1 MLLVSAFGASSSVGS
16 DVAREKSHHFTWG
29 ADIVLFS
36 MLIGYMAFNA
46 PRNEN
51 SFLIKRG
58 PLMLTLTGCILM
70 LVDPS
75 RHVLLDH
82 DGVFFKPESLAM
94 FDDAGNLSAAGRFGR
109 SCTISGLICLVSGVA
124 WFMKLPAMCYRLASS
139 SQADS

>member
-1 MLLVSAFGASSSVGS
+1 MSAFGASSSVGS
-16 DVAREKSHHFTWG
+16 DAAREKSHHFTWG

-36 MLIGYMAFNA
+36 MVIGYIACNT
-46 PRNEN
+46 PRNED
-51 SFLIKRG
+51 SLFRKWG
-58 PLMLTLTGCILM
+58 PLMLTLAGCILM
-70 LVDPS
+70 LIDPS

-94 FDDAGNLSAAGRFGR
+94 FDDNGNLTTAGRFGQL
-109 SCTISGLICLVSGVA
+109 CTISGLICLISGVA